1 MRELTA
7 RRGSRSPLGALLICA
22 VLVCAIGVSAV
33 VTGCTAAKKD
43 QPAAK
48 TDAEVYRLESEG
60 EAPPLPESQV
70 RKEVD
75 RVDTFEEMPV
85 ADDGIAVENVEPA
98 PPPVKEPAAQK
109 TMDGYRIQLL
119 ASGNEASARE
129 VRAIAANAL
138 GVPAYVD
145 LIDNVYKVR
154 VGDCPTREQAEALL
168 ARCRGAGYGDA
179 WIVSCPIVIGAA
191 KPSP

>member
-1 MRELTA
+1 MRELIEG
-7 RRGSRSPLGALLICA
+7 RRSRVFVGILSA
-22 VLVCAIGVSAV
+22 GVVFLFVFGMSGI
-33 VTGCTAAKKD
+33 VTGCATAKKE
-43 QPAAK
+43 QPVPKADPEA
-48 TDAEVYRLESEG
+48 YRLESEG
-60 EAPPLPESQV
+60 EVPPLPQSEV

-85 ADDGIAVENVEPA
+85 SDTGIEVENVEP
-98 PPPVKEPAAQK
+98 PPPVAKPPAQK
-109 TMDGYRIQLL
+109 TMDGYRVQLI

-129 VRAIAANAL
+129 VQAVAQSKL

-145 LIDNVYKVR
+145 LIDNIYKVR

-168 ARCRGAGYGDA
+168 SRCRALGYGDA
-179 WIVSCPIVIGAA
+179 WIVSCPIVIGAE